1 MLWELS
7 GICHTGRKG
16 FQGKVGVGVGSGAS
30 VNMWLVCDME
40 VAELGS
46 RRLCRM
52 GRGLLKEEGMG
63 LWCARSWGR

>member
-1 MLWELS
+1 M
-7 GICHTGRKG
+7 
-16 FQGKVGVGVGSGAS
+16 
-30 VNMWLVCDME
+30 NMWLVCDME

-63 LWCARSWGR
+63 LWCARSWGRCGIGHGVLVGQECILHGLELCCWGHK